1 MGMLHRLVVDSAEE
15 GAEVSVTEGMV
26 RAADGAEGRMRLAVA
41 AVLRGA
47 QVCPG
52 LSASPFSRGY
62 ISDGAVFDFSPHEV
76 VAFMAHDWFAL
87 LRSEGEAEKE
97 RLSAAAVSAAERGE
111 ARWRAIMAAANG
123 FDMVFTAT
131 HLMVAAA
138 LHASDG

>member
-1 MGMLHRLVVDSAEE
+1 MLHRLVVDSVEE

-26 RAADGAEGRMRLAVA
+26 REDDGAEGRMRSAVA
-41 AVLRGA
+41 EILRGA

-52 LSASPFSRGY
+52 LSASPFARGY
-62 ISDGAVFDFSPHEV
+62 ITDGAAYGFSPPEV

-87 LRSEGEAEKE
+87 FRPEGGAEKE
-97 RLSAAAVSAAERGE
+97 RLFDAVMSAGERGE
-111 ARWRAIMAAANG
+111 ARWRAVMAAANG

-131 HLMVAAA
+131 RLMVDAA